1 MRVGLYYFLQAV
13 PGRPN
18 PQIFF
23 DELEQMVLAEELGYD
38 SVWLTEHH
46 FSDYGLSSAPSVLL
60 SHVAARTRRIQLGL
74 AVYVIP
80 FHHPL
85 RLAEET
91 ATLDVLSRGRLTV
104 GIGRG
109 NRPLEF
115 VGNGV
120 DQEESRSR
128 MQEGVSVLLQAWT
141 QERVTFHGRHW
152 NFDNIPVVPKPLTQ
166 PHPPLALAA
175 GSPRTLTWAAQQDY
189 ALLTSGLFTPLSG
202 VLSQRARYESA
213 LVDSGR
219 SPERVAELLRRWV
232 VTKHVYVAPTDAEAQ
247 ADAEQPERWYLDA
260 FVRSIRPDGLD
271 VSPSVVREASET
283 VERMSQL
290 TWEGL
295 LTDSLI
301 VGSPSTV
308 RRKVEALCNAG
319 VGELAC
325 WMNFGGIPHAKAIRS
340 MRLFAEE
347 VLPAVHARVEVGALR

>member
-1 MRVGLYYFLQAV
+1 MRVGLYYFLQAA
-13 PGRPN
+13 PGRPAS
-18 PQIFF
+18 QILF

-85 RLAEET
+85 HLAEET
-91 ATLDVLSRGRLTV
+91 ATLDVLSRDCRS
-104 GIGRG
+104 RG

-120 DQEESRSR
+120 VQDESRSR
-128 MQEGVSVLLQAWT
+128 MEEGVSVLLQAWT
-141 QERVTFHGRHW
+141 QERVTFHGRYW
-152 NFDNIPVVPKPLTQ
+152 NFDEIPVVPKPLTR
-166 PHPPLALAA
+166 PHPPLAFAA
-175 GSPRTLTWAAQQDY
+175 GSPQTLAWAAQHGY

-213 LVDSGR
+213 LVDACR
-219 SPERVAELLRRWV
+219 SPEQVADLLRRWV

-260 FVRSIRPDGLD
+260 FVRSIRPDGLH
-271 VSPSVVREASET
+271 VSPAVVREAAGT

-295 LTDSLI
+295 LADSLI

-308 RRKVEALCNAG
+308 RSKVEALCNAG

-325 WMNFGGIPHAKAIRS
+325 WMNFGGIPHAKAVRS
-340 MRLFAEE
+340 MRLFAQE
-347 VLPAVHARVEVGALR
+347 VLPAVHAPLEVGAPR